1 MFITKNCQAHTKQ
14 SSKVNGW
21 TLLNFII
28 SNFYSTTNFIS
39 YIWYFSKDP
48 CWKTKWLTKIQA
60 LKCRQRTTYIMHELA
75 IVSKPQPTITG
86 LVNTI
91 IIKLRLV
98 FGLAVGK
105 LIHRPA
111 SLMAV
116 PGLNTPLRSWL
127 HLPATADPKR
137 RWWWLQ
143 GLGSCHLLGRWGL
156 SSWLLASALVSLGI
170 WGMN

>member
-1 MFITKNCQAHTKQ
+1 
-14 SSKVNGW
+14 
-21 TLLNFII
+21 
-28 SNFYSTTNFIS
+28 
-39 YIWYFSKDP
+39 
-48 CWKTKWLTKIQA
+48 
-60 LKCRQRTTYIMHELA
+60 MHELA

-116 PGLNTPLRSWL
+116 PGLNTPLRS
-127 HLPATADPKR
+127 
-137 RWWWLQ
+137 
-143 GLGSCHLLGRWGL
+143 
-156 SSWLLASALVSLGI
+156 
-170 WGMN
+170 